1 MSYQLFKLAGGGQVW
16 HYRFQVAGARTQRST
31 RETVKRRADQVAAK
45 AYDEAVIRA
54 NGGQPVP
61 VLSDLVAD
69 WLLMHAPI
77 ASANHLRSVETWSRL
92 HMYDL
97 AALRVDQ
104 ITTAEVERARIKH
117 LETHSHASA
126 NHWLRILK
134 LVCNWAVKR
143 KELPAIGFHVAM
155 IKVQKRPRSILP
167 ADVAQEWFAAVD
179 KAAMR
184 SPSIAT
190 AIRLMFG
197 LGLRAGEAAGARWE
211 WIDWERNTYTP
222 GETKGREA
230 EPVPMGQ
237 WLVDHLLSVGRQ
249 SDGLIAP
256 KDDGTQHPEG
266 FARSTMIVANA
277 RCKTKGITPHR
288 LRGTFATML
297 SEAGVP
303 IQTIQR
309 VMRHKSPMTTMG
321 YLEKNLAAAA
331 DAQAVIAAKAGFK
344 GREIGEQQPG
354 QPSTTGTT

>member
-1 MSYQLFKLAGGGQVW
+1 MSYQLFKIAGGGKAW
-16 HYRFQVAGARTQRST
+16 HYRFQVAGARVQRST
-31 RETVKRRADQVAAK
+31 RETVKGRADKVAAK

-54 NGGQPVP
+54 NGGKPVP
-61 VLSDLVAD
+61 LLSDLVVE
-69 WLLMHAPI
+69 WLDMHALI

-97 AALRVDQ
+97 AGMRVDRIETPQ
-104 ITTAEVERARIKH
+104 VERARVKH
-117 LETHSHASA
+117 LESHSHAST

-143 KELPAIGFHVAM
+143 KELSSVQFKVSM

-167 ADVAQEWFAAVD
+167 ADAAQDWFEAVD
-179 KAAMR
+179 KAAKR

-211 WIDWERNTYTP
+211 WIDWERKTYTP

-230 EPVPMGQ
+230 EPVPMAD
-237 WLVDHLLSVGRQ
+237 WLIEHLQKVGRQ
-249 SDGLIAP
+249 PEGLIALRE
-256 KDDGTQHPEG
+256 DGKPHAEG
-266 FARSTMIVANA
+266 FARSVMQVANA

-303 IQTIQR
+303 IQTIQK
-309 VMRHKSPMTTMG
+309 VMRHKSPLTTMA
-321 YLEKNLAAAA
+321 YLEKNLATAA
-331 DAQAVIAAKAGFK
+331 DAQAVIASKMGFK
-344 GREIGEQQPG
+344 RQGIGEHQQE